1 MVGLGFEGGV
11 GIKLGGSSL
20 NIGSGLTG
28 LIFPRTMVNSKL
40 AGQCHLHTTVSGD
53 SGILSLG
60 IAFLH
65 LSFSAGSRGKRKTV
79 ALFPSSKL
87 PLQRVTHHFSPF

>member
-11 GIKLGGSSL
+11 GIKLGRSSL
-20 NIGSGLTG
+20 NIDGGLTG

-40 AGQCHLHTTVSGD
+40 AGQCCLHT
-53 SGILSLG
+53 
-60 IAFLH
+60 
-65 LSFSAGSRGKRKTV
+65 FSAGSSGKRKTV

-87 PLQRVTHHFSPF
+87 PLQRVTQHFFPF